1 MVDST
6 DEWDGGPIDGRDQ
19 YLGNAPYWNDGGGE
33 TVDGTD
39 PDVAGD
45 VTAENVPEPGGEP
58 ADDTEAEVPTWPPN
72 SDTVTEIRRR
82 LLNGAS
88 TTEVGDWVGVSSAS
102 VYRAATRDTYS
113 DGHIPPLRTEGS
125 NCGAEWVIDRG
136 GEEPAEGEVDGETS
150 DGLLSEDTVRE
161 IRRRL
166 LNGASVGE
174 IADDYPR
181 CKSVIRRYAGGARTV
196 DPDNP
201 PALVGDTQGNWSRVE
216 SDTGTA
222 VAATDGREG
231 DGAREP
237 EQMDVTAGDARPV
250 AQTPPE
256 PEAPT
261 IPTRWIVAGLVVIVG
276 WALSRVV
283 RGGGE

>member
-1 MVDST
+1 MGDST
-6 DEWDGGPIDGRDQ
+6 DEWDGGSIDGRDQ
-19 YLGNAPYWNDGGGE
+19 YLGDAPYWNDGGE
-33 TVDGTD
+33 TVDGTE
-39 PDVAGD
+39 PVAAGE
-45 VTAENVPEPGGEP
+45 VTAENVPEPGEGP
-58 ADDTEAEVPTWPPN
+58 ADDAEAEIPTWPPN
-72 SDTVTEIRRR
+72 SGTVTEIRRR

-88 TTEVGDWVGVSSAS
+88 TVEVGDWVGVSSAS

-113 DGHIPPLRTEGS
+113 DGDIPPLRTEGGGS
-125 NCGAEWVIDRG
+125 RAEWVIDRG
-136 GEEPAEGEVDGETS
+136 GEDDGETS

-181 CKSVIRRYAGGARTV
+181 CKSVIRRYAAGERAV

-222 VAATDGREG
+222 VEATDGRED

-237 EQMDVTAGDARPV
+237 ERMDVTAGDARPV

-256 PEAPT
+256 PEAPG
-261 IPTRWIVAGLVVIVG
+261 IPTRWIVAGLMVIVG
-276 WALSRVV
+276 WALSRLV